1 LLRASAL
8 SPAVFSSPLTEPA
21 PDQIEPGPLALEP
34 LLALGGAALSLSNC
48 AMAARFLPV
57 LVDLYSWPLFSPDY
71 ARRQQ
76 LAYDVIPYHI

>member
-1 LLRASAL
+1 
-8 SPAVFSSPLTEPA
+8 
-21 PDQIEPGPLALEP
+21 
-34 LLALGGAALSLSNC
+34 
-48 AMAARFLPV
+48 MAARFLPV